1 MKCEIFTYINFQL
14 FIAKGSKTFGSTLNF
29 QLSTKL
35 DTYLTISSPS
45 EALYKDKGSKFYAF
59 AYPVQTIEQI
69 KEILAEKRKEYYDAR
84 HVCYAYMLG
93 YERNQFRANDDG
105 EPSGTAGRPILGQ
118 INSSNLTDI
127 LIIVVRYFGG
137 TLLGTSGLIQ
147 AYKTSA
153 AEAIAAATIEERIV
167 EKTFVSKFGYQDLN
181 AVMRIMKDFDLAI
194 VNQIQEMDCTLYFR
208 IRLGDIERVRDRFDK
223 LDFVSFEEEII
234 EIEES

>member
-1 MKCEIFTYINFQL
+1 MNKV
-14 FIAKGSKTFGSTLNF
+14 
-29 QLSTKL
+29 

-93 YERNQFRANDDG
+93 YERDVFRANDDG

-118 INSSNLTDI
+118 INSTNLTDI
-127 LIIVVRYFGG
+127 LIIVVRYVGG

-208 IRLGDIERVRDRFDK
+208 IRLGDIERVKDRFDK
-223 LDFVSFEEEII
+223 LDFVSFEEDII
-234 EIEES
+234 VEE

>member
-1 MKCEIFTYINFQL
+1 M
-14 FIAKGSKTFGSTLNF
+14 
-29 QLSTKL
+29 

-93 YERNQFRANDDG
+93 YERDVFRANDDG

-181 AVMRIMKDFDLAI
+181 AVMRIMKDFDLTI

-208 IRLGDIERVRDRFDK
+208 IRLGDIDRVRDRFDK
-223 LDFVSFEEEII
+223 LDFVSFEEDII
-234 EIEES
+234 EISD

>member
-1 MKCEIFTYINFQL
+1 M
-14 FIAKGSKTFGSTLNF
+14 
-29 QLSTKL
+29 
-35 DTYLTISSPS
+35 DTYLTISSVS

-59 AYPVQTIEQI
+59 AYPVQTVEQI

-93 YERNQFRANDDG
+93 YERNQFRVNDDG

-181 AVMRIMKDFDLAI
+181 VVMRIMKDFDLAI

-223 LDFVSFEEEII
+223 LDFVSFEEEIV
-234 EIEES
+234 ESEES

>member
-1 MKCEIFTYINFQL
+1 MD
-14 FIAKGSKTFGSTLNF
+14 TF
-29 QLSTKL
+29 
-35 DTYLTISSPS
+35 LTISSPS

-93 YERNQFRANDDG
+93 YEREVFRANDDG

-153 AEAIAAATIEERIV
+153 AEVIAAATIEERIV

-181 AVMRIMKDFDLAI
+181 AVMRIMKDFDLTI

-208 IRLGDIERVRDRFDK
+208 IRLGDIERVKDRFDK
-223 LDFVSFEEEII
+223 LDFVSFDEDII
-234 EIEES
+234 EGE

>member
-1 MKCEIFTYINFQL
+1 M
-14 FIAKGSKTFGSTLNF
+14 
-29 QLSTKL
+29 
-35 DTYLTISSPS
+35 
-45 EALYKDKGSKFYAF
+45 YKDKGSKFYAF
-59 AYPVQTIEQI
+59 AYPVQTVEQI

-127 LIIVVRYFGG
+127 RIIVVRYFGG
-137 TLLGTSGLIQ
+137 TLRGTSGLIQ

-223 LDFVSFEEEII
+223 LDFVSFEEDII
-234 EIEES
+234 ASDE

>member
-1 MKCEIFTYINFQL
+1 M
-14 FIAKGSKTFGSTLNF
+14 
-29 QLSTKL
+29 

-93 YERNQFRANDDG
+93 YERDVFRANDDG

-223 LDFVSFEEEII
+223 LDFVSFEEDDIKEDD
-234 EIEES
+234 

>member
-1 MKCEIFTYINFQL
+1 M
-14 FIAKGSKTFGSTLNF
+14 
-29 QLSTKL
+29 

-93 YERNQFRANDDG
+93 YEREVFRANDDG

-118 INSSNLTDI
+118 INSSNLTDV

-181 AVMRIMKDFDLAI
+181 AVMRIMKDFDLTI

-208 IRLGDIERVRDRFDK
+208 IRLGDIERVKDRFDK
-223 LDFVSFEEEII
+223 LDFVSFDEDII
-234 EIEES
+234 EGE

>member
-1 MKCEIFTYINFQL
+1 V
-14 FIAKGSKTFGSTLNF
+14 
-29 QLSTKL
+29 
-35 DTYLTISSPS
+35 DTYLTISSVS

-59 AYPVQTIEQI
+59 AYPVQTVEQI

-223 LDFVSFEEEII
+223 LDFVSFEEEIV
-234 EIEES
+234 ESEES

>member
-1 MKCEIFTYINFQL
+1 M
-14 FIAKGSKTFGSTLNF
+14 
-29 QLSTKL
+29 
-35 DTYLTISSPS
+35 DTYLTISSVS

-59 AYPVQTIEQI
+59 AYPVQTVEQI

-93 YERNQFRANDDG
+93 YERNVFRANDDG

-153 AEAIAAATIEERIV
+153 AEAIAAATIEEPIV

-194 VNQIQEMDCTLYFR
+194 VNQVQEMDCTLYFR
-208 IRLGDIERVRDRFDK
+208 IRLSDIDRVRDRFDK
-223 LDFVSFEEEII
+223 LDFVSFEEDII
-234 EIEES
+234 ETAD

>member
-1 MKCEIFTYINFQL
+1 M
-14 FIAKGSKTFGSTLNF
+14 
-29 QLSTKL
+29 
-35 DTYLTISSPS
+35 DTYLTISSVS

-59 AYPVQTIEQI
+59 AYPVQTVEQI

-93 YERNQFRANDDG
+93 YERSVFRANDDG

-181 AVMRIMKDFDLAI
+181 AVMRILKDFDLAI

-208 IRLGDIERVRDRFDK
+208 IRLSDIDRVRDRFDK
-223 LDFVSFEEEII
+223 LDFVSFEEE
-234 EIEES
+234 EIKNDD

>member
-1 MKCEIFTYINFQL
+1 M
-14 FIAKGSKTFGSTLNF
+14 
-29 QLSTKL
+29 

-59 AYPVQTIEQI
+59 AYPVQTLEQI
-69 KEILAEKRKEYYDAR
+69 KDILAEKRKEYYDAR

-167 EKTFVSKFGYQDLN
+167 EKTFMSRFGYQDLN

-194 VNQIQEMDCTLYFR
+194 VNQVQEMDCTLYFR
-208 IRLGDIERVRDRFDK
+208 IRLSDIDRVRDRFDK
-223 LDFVSFEEEII
+223 LDFVSFDEYV
-234 EIEES
+234 EESTDTE

>member
-1 MKCEIFTYINFQL
+1 M
-14 FIAKGSKTFGSTLNF
+14 
-29 QLSTKL
+29 

-93 YERNQFRANDDG
+93 YERDVFRANDDG

-153 AEAIAAATIEERIV
+153 TEAIAAATIEERIV

-223 LDFVSFEEEII
+223 LDFVSFEEDII
-234 EIEES
+234 DVE

>member
-1 MKCEIFTYINFQL
+1 M
-14 FIAKGSKTFGSTLNF
+14 
-29 QLSTKL
+29 
-35 DTYLTISSPS
+35 DTYLTISSVS
-45 EALYKDKGSKFYAF
+45 EALNKDKGSKFYAF
-59 AYPVQTIEQI
+59 AYPVQTVEQI

-93 YERNQFRANDDG
+93 YERNVFRANDDG

-208 IRLGDIERVRDRFDK
+208 IRLSDIDRVRDRFDK
-223 LDFVSFEEEII
+223 LDFVSFEEDII
-234 EIEES
+234 ETE